1 MSDFSVGDR
10 VRCIV
15 DHPDGNRDIVIGSE
29 GVVARVINCGS
40 TNIGVEWDDRIRAG
54 HNLDYRIL
62 SHRGWYV
69 SKNEI
74 ELVLDLDVGDNEM
87 IDSFLA
93 EFSCKAKE

>member
-1 MSDFSVGDR
+1 MSDFSIGDR

-29 GVVARVINCGS
+29 GVVVRVTSDGS
-40 TNIGVEWDDRIRAG
+40 TNIGVEWDDKISSG
-54 HNLDYRIL
+54 HNLDYCIS

-74 ELVLDLDVGDNEM
+74 ELVPDLDAGDNEI

-93 EFSCKAKE
+93 LFSCK

>member
-1 MSDFSVGDR
+1 M
-10 VRCIV
+10 

-29 GVVARVINCGS
+29 GVVVIAYGS
-40 TNIGVEWDDRIRAG
+40 TDIGVEWDDKISSG
-54 HNLDYRIL
+54 HNLDHHIS

-74 ELVLDLDVGDNEM
+74 ELVPDLDAGDNEI

-93 EFSCKAKE
+93 LFSCK